1 MVGRLFGQMDL
12 SLFNKDIIEFTSC
25 ASVSVVNNDSSLGW
39 LRKSWNDSGFKLD
52 FQKWSAKI

>member
-1 MVGRLFGQMDL
+1 MDL
-12 SLFNKDIIEFTSC
+12 LLFNKDIIEFTSC
-25 ASVSVVNNDSSLGW
+25 ASVGVVNNDSSLGW